1 MNSSTVIIMLYIVFS
16 ARRKINDHGQDLKA
30 FVLTIIDEE
39 TAESSTWRSPNGGK
53 WCFDSEHLKVA
64 WYTNR
69 RAKQYFLKGP
79 KLKICQAKRIHGIL
93 VQ

>member
-1 MNSSTVIIMLYIVFS
+1 MNSSTVIITLYIVS
-16 ARRKINDHGQDLKA
+16 WSGSLEDLKA

-53 WCFDSEHLKVA
+53 WCFDSEHLKVT
-64 WYTNR
+64 WYTIR